1 MMGWVALAILGA
13 AAFGAA
19 RLFGVPRDLGAFV
32 GAALML
38 GAAGYAL
45 QARPGLPANPA
56 TATART
62 VEVDP
67 GLSDL
72 RLRMFGRHTTAESL
86 FYASDALLRSGSPN
100 SAIAL
105 LLGGVNSNP
114 QDAAVWTALGAAY
127 AAHDGDSVSPAARFA
142 FQRALKVAPRHPGP
156 PFFLGAALV
165 RSGEFREARRWWM
178 QAFVLSPDVSYR
190 AEISERLALLDR
202 YLASEAG
209 QDAR

>member
-1 MMGWVALAILGA
+1 MGWIALAILGA

-19 RLFGVPRDLGAFV
+19 RLLGVPRDLGAFV

-45 QARPGLPANPA
+45 QGRPGLPAAPVST
-56 TATART
+56 TAPR
-62 VEVDP
+62 VDVDP

-86 FYASDALLRSGSPN
+86 FYASDALMRSGSPD

-105 LLGGVNSNP
+105 LLGGANSNP

-127 AAHDGDSVSPAARFA
+127 AAHDGDSMSPAARFA
-142 FQRALKVAPRHPGP
+142 FNRALRLAPRHPGP
-156 PFFLGAALV
+156 PFFFGVALV
-165 RSGEFREARRWWM
+165 RAGELREARRWWM
-178 QAFVLSPDVSYR
+178 QAFILSPDVSYR

-202 YLASEAG
+202 YLASPEG